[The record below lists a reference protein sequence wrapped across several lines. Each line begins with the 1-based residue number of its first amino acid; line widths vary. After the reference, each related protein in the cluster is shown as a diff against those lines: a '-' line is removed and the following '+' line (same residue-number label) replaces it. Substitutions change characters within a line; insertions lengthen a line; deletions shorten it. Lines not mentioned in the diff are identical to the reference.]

1 MSFELY
7 YHPLS
12 SYCWKVL
19 IALYEAELPFEKHLV
34 DLRDPTER
42 AAFLELTPLGKPP
55 LLRDTETERSIPE
68 SSILIEY
75 LALGAPSAA
84 RLLPNP
90 PELALEVRAKD
101 RFFDLYVMEPM
112 AKIVE
117 DRLRPQTERDPR
129 GVANAHAR
137 LDTAYAIAERF
148 LRESG
153 WAVGQDFSLADCA
166 AAPALFYANKVHPL
180 TSASPRSRSYLQRL
194 EARPSFA
201 RVMREA
207 EPFMSMFPG

>member
-34 DLRDPTER
+34 DLRDPAQR
-42 AAFLELTPLGKPP
+42 AAFLELSPLGKFP
-55 LLRDTETERSIPE
+55 LLRDTERDRYIPE

-75 LALGAPSAA
+75 LARDAPSAA
-84 RLLPNP
+84 RLVPSSS
-90 PELALEVRAKD
+90 ELALEVRARD

-117 DRLRPQTERDPR
+117 DRLRPEAERDPR
-129 GVANAHAR
+129 GVAAAHAR
-137 LDTAYAIAERF
+137 LDQAYPIAEGF
-148 LRESG
+148 LGDSS
-153 WAVGQDFSLADCA
+153 WAVADDFSLADCA
-166 AAPALFYANKVHPL
+166 AAPALFYANKVHAL
-180 TSASPRSRSYLQRL
+180 HSASALSRYLERL
-194 EARPSFA
+194 QARASFA
-201 RVMREA
+201 RVLREA